1 MNSNR
6 SLQGLEPLAAVAKEV
21 EYGDPAGR
29 MFFEAARDGLSPAAH
44 RERSMRYAL
53 SLAHHVLNTQDP
65 SDLEIEEAL
74 LVVDEALR
82 L

>member
-1 MNSNR
+1 
-6 SLQGLEPLAAVAKEV
+6 
-21 EYGDPAGR
+21 
-29 MFFEAARDGLSPAAH
+29 
-44 RERSMRYAL
+44 MRYAL